1 MSDYHTPVMLDE
13 SISALVTNPSGTYAD
28 ATFGGGG
35 HTAELLSRLNE
46 DGHVIA
52 FDRDSDAIDNRID
65 DPRLTLVRADFRF
78 IHNFVLDLAHKTGDK
93 ALGAKLFGGLDG
105 ILADLGVSSHQFDTA
120 ERGFSFR
127 YDAPLDMRMNREGG
141 KTAADVVNEYSQEDL
156 ESLLRIYG
164 EVDNARKVA
173 QLIVSARDKRGISTT
188 GELDE
193 AIRPALPKFAEHKF
207 LAKVYQAL
215 RIEVN
220 HEMRSLEK
228 FLEGAADTLRPGGRL
243 VVITYHSLEDRMVKN
258 FIKTG
263 RADGKEEKDVFGN
276 IHAPLKAVNR
286 KPILPQESEIASNT
300 RARSAKLRIAEKQ
313 KRKEGTRH
321 DGTEKMEVL
330 RHPAVVQE
338 RGSGHDKGG
347 VFAEVARQPLLHPHH
362 LHVLLVLGQHLAES
376 QDREDAHKGRGEQ
389 EGAGGRGDL
398 PRSEDR

>member
-93 ALGAKLFGGLDG
+93 ALGAKLSGGLDG

-141 KTAADVVNEYSQEDL
+141 KTSADVVNEYSQEDL
-156 ESLLRIYG
+156 ERLLRIYG

-207 LAKVYQAL
+207 LAKVYQAM

-300 RARSAKLRIAEKQ
+300 RARSAKLRIAEK
-313 KRKEGTRH
+313 
-321 DGTEKMEVL
+321 TEE
-330 RHPAVVQE
+330 
-338 RGSGHDKGG
+338 KGG
-347 VFAEVARQPLLHPHH
+347 NKA
-362 LHVLLVLGQHLAES
+362 
-376 QDREDAHKGRGEQ
+376 
-389 EGAGGRGDL
+389 
-398 PRSEDR
+398 

>member
-1 MSDYHTPVMLDE
+1 MSEYHTPVMLDE
-13 SISALVTNPSGTYAD
+13 SISALVINPSGTYAD
-28 ATFGGGG
+28 VTFGGGG

-52 FDRDSDAIDNRID
+52 FDRDSDAINNRID
-65 DPRLTLVRADFRF
+65 DPRLTMVRADFRF
-78 IHNFVLDLAHKTGDK
+78 IHNFVLNEAHETTDDVLKG
-93 ALGAKLFGGLDG
+93 KLTNGLDG

-127 YDAPLDMRMNREGG
+127 YDAPLDMRMNREGE

-156 ESLLRIYG
+156 ERILRIYG

-173 QLIVSARDKRGISTT
+173 QLIVSARDKNSIGTT

-193 AIRPALPKFAEHKF
+193 AIKSALPKFAEHKY

-228 FLEGAADTLRPGGRL
+228 FLEGAVDSLRPGGRL

-258 FIKTG
+258 FIKAG
-263 RADGKEEKDVFGN
+263 NADGKEEKDIFGN

-300 RARSAKLRIAEKQ
+300 RARSAKLRIAEKNEGG
-313 KRKEGTRH
+313 KR
-321 DGTEKMEVL
+321 L
-330 RHPAVVQE
+330 
-338 RGSGHDKGG
+338 
-347 VFAEVARQPLLHPHH
+347 
-362 LHVLLVLGQHLAES
+362 
-376 QDREDAHKGRGEQ
+376 
-389 EGAGGRGDL
+389 
-398 PRSEDR
+398 

>member
-93 ALGAKLFGGLDG
+93 ALGAKLSGGLDG

-156 ESLLRIYG
+156 ERLLRIYG

-286 KPILPQESEIASNT
+286 KPIMPQESEIASNT
-300 RARSAKLRIAEKQ
+300 RARSAKLRIAEK
-313 KRKEGTRH
+313 
-321 DGTEKMEVL
+321 TE
-330 RHPAVVQE
+330 E
-338 RGSGHDKGG
+338 RGGNK
-347 VFAEVARQPLLHPHH
+347 A
-362 LHVLLVLGQHLAES
+362 
-376 QDREDAHKGRGEQ
+376 
-389 EGAGGRGDL
+389 
-398 PRSEDR
+398 